1 LIPEAMNKVF
11 HVMYDDDDTLK
22 NAASQLV
29 AQGIRIKEVFSPFP
43 IHGID
48 PIIGVKRTRLG
59 ITAFLYASTGTALA
73 LLGMWYFMISDW
85 PMNIG
90 GKPSFSLIEN
100 LPAFI
105 PVTFEFSVLCG
116 AHGMALTYLL
126 RNGTLP
132 GMPASNPDPRTTDNM
147 FVMEITTEQNSHPVE
162 ELEAAIKETQLFELS
177 IKDYK

>member
-1 LIPEAMNKVF
+1 MNKVF

-22 NAASQLV
+22 GAASQLV
-29 AQGIRIKEVFSPFP
+29 AKGIHVKDVFSPFP

-48 PIIGVKRTRLG
+48 PIIGVKRTRLA
-59 ITAFLYASTGTALA
+59 IASFMYATTGTTLA

-105 PVTFEFSVLCG
+105 PVTFEFSVLCA
-116 AHGMALTYLL
+116 AHGMAITYLL

-132 GMPASNPDPRTTDNM
+132 GMPATNPDPRTTDNM
-147 FVMEITTEQNSHPVE
+147 FVMEITTEDNH
-162 ELEAAIKETQLFELS
+162 LAADEMESLIKETALVELS
-177 IKDYK
+177 IKEYK

>member
-1 LIPEAMNKVF
+1 MNKVF

-22 NAASQLV
+22 DAASALV
-29 AQGIRIKEVFSPFP
+29 AKGIRVKDVFSPFAV
-43 IHGID
+43 HGID

-59 ITAFLYASTGTALA
+59 IAAFMYATTGTTLA

-116 AHGMALTYLL
+116 AHGMAITYLL

-132 GMPASNPDPRTTDNM
+132 GMPASNPDPRTTDDK
-147 FVMEITTEQNSHPVE
+147 FVMEITTEQNALSAD
-162 ELEAAIKETQLFELS
+162 ELEAAIKETPLFELS
-177 IKDYK
+177 TKDYK

>member
-1 LIPEAMNKVF
+1 
-11 HVMYDDDDTLK
+11 MYDDDDTLK
-22 NAASQLV
+22 TAASQLV
-29 AQGIRIKEVFSPFP
+29 AKGIRVKEVFSPFP

-59 ITAFLYASTGTALA
+59 IVAFMFASTGTLLA

-116 AHGMALTYLL
+116 AHGMAITYLL

-132 GMPASNPDPRTTDNM
+132 GVPATNPDPRTTDNM
-147 FVMEITTEQNSHPVE
+147 FVMEITTEQNSLAAE
-162 ELEAAIKETQLFELS
+162 ALEAAIKETQLFELS

>member
-1 LIPEAMNKVF
+1 MNKVF

-22 NAASQLV
+22 TAASQLV
-29 AQGIRIKEVFSPFP
+29 ARGIRVKEVFSPFP

-59 ITAFLYASTGTALA
+59 IVAFMFASTGTALA
-73 LLGMWYFMISDW
+73 ILGMWYFMISDW

-90 GKPSFSLIEN
+90 GKPNFSLIEN

-116 AHGMALTYLL
+116 AHGMAITYLL

-132 GMPASNPDPRTTDNM
+132 GMPATNPDPRTTDNM
-147 FVMEITTEQNSHPVE
+147 FVMEITTEQNSLAAE
-162 ELEAAIKETQLFELS
+162 ALESAIKETQLFELS